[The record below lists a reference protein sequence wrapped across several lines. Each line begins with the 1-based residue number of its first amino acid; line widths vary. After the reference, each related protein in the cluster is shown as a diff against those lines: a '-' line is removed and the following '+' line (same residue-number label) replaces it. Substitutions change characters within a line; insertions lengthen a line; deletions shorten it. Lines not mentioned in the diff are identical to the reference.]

1 MNLERSTGEA
11 VASSTATTPAHILY
25 FARSP
30 PVPSLLI
37 RKRVIMVEPKVPL
50 ANERTFLAWM
60 EWAIFLSSA
69 SIAFA
74 SVPSSDTDPLFIQL
88 LSVAMIPFAV
98 GAIVHAFN
106 QCKLYYVHRRVENSY
121 SYVVFLLYVSLNFD
135 NLIALRSLCVPS
147 DTKRSYMILHGE
159 STDKFF
165 DKKNPVFFSVALT
178 FFLIYFFIGK
188 IFIHIHR

>member
-1 MNLERSTGEA
+1 MNLEGGTCE
-11 VASSTATTPAHILY
+11 VATLSTATTPAHILY

-88 LSVAMIPFAV
+88 LPVAMIPFAI

-106 QCKLYYVHRRVENSY
+106 QCKLH
-121 SYVVFLLYVSLNFD
+121 
-135 NLIALRSLCVPS
+135 
-147 DTKRSYMILHGE
+147 
-159 STDKFF
+159 
-165 DKKNPVFFSVALT
+165 
-178 FFLIYFFIGK
+178 YFY
-188 IFIHIHR
+188 